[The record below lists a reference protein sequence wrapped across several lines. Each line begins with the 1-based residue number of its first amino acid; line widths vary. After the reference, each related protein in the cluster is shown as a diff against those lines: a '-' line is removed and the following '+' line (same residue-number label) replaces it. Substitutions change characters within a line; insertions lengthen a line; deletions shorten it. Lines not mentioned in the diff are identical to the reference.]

1 VRVHILGSAAGGG
14 FPQWNCNCAN
24 CNGVRTGSLA
34 AKARTQCSV
43 AVSADGSRWSLL
55 NASPDLRA
63 QIFSFPELLPAR
75 SVRGSAIDAVLLSD
89 AELDHVTGL
98 LSLREAQP
106 VRLYC
111 TSRVFDWVF
120 GSNPIFAALNQPE
133 RFRVTL
139 VENRKGETIGCGLGF
154 EALFVSGKVP
164 AYVKTPTPPD
174 GHDGAVVAY
183 KILDVRAGSSIL
195 YVPAIKRIDENFI
208 AAAADCDCLLF
219 DGTFWSEDE
228 MELRGAGER
237 TASAMGHVPISGSA
251 GSLAR
256 LSDLSIRK
264 IYTHMN
270 NTNPVLDENSAERRE
285 VEKAGW
291 EVAEDGT
298 DFAV

>member
-1 VRVHILGSAAGGG
+1 MRVHILGSAAGGG

-111 TSRVFDWVF
+111 TSQVFDWVF

-133 RFRVTL
+133 RFRVTI
-139 VENRKGETIGCGLGF
+139 VEDHKSETIGCGLGF
-154 EALFVSGKVP
+154 EALFVAGKVP
-164 AYVKTPTPPD
+164 AYVKTPPPD

-183 KILDVRAGSSIL
+183 RILDVRAGSSIL

-219 DGTFWSEDE
+219 DGSFWSENE
-228 MELRGAGER
+228 MELRGAGKR
-237 TASAMGHVPISGSA
+237 TASAMGHVPISGSG

-256 LSDLSIRK
+256 LGDLSIRK
-264 IYTHMN
+264 IYTHIN

-291 EVAEDGT
+291 EVAEDGM